1 MRSFNT
7 WLLLGAAAILAFS
20 GCKSSTSSS
29 AASGGSEAKKI
40 NDRGIV
46 SDVKSELNRDPVY
59 KFDDVNVSSADG
71 IVQLSGFATT
81 EEQKQRAGQLAQ
93 SVDGVT
99 KVDNAIT
106 LKPQALPKTGRPAYP
121 TDTPSTQ

>member
-7 WLLLGAAAILAFS
+7 WLLLGAAAVLAFS
-20 GCKSSTSSS
+20 GCKSSSNSSS
-29 AASGGSEAKKI
+29 ASGGSEAKKV

-46 SDVKSELNRDPVY
+46 SDIKSELNRDPVY
-59 KFDDVNVSSADG
+59 KFDDVNVTSAEG
-71 IVQLSGFATT
+71 VVQLSGFATT
-81 EEQKQRAGQLAQ
+81 EEQKQRATQLAQ
-93 SVDGVT
+93 NVPGVT
-99 KVDNAIT
+99 KVENAIA